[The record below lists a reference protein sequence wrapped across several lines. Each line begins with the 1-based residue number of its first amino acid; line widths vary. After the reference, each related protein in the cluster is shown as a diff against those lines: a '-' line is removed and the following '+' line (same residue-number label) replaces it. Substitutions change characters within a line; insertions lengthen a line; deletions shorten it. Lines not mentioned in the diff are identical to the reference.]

1 MKCTKISR
9 LSVRLLLPA
18 FLFCA
23 CGGGTTTL
31 TPGQEVKSD
40 KQRLAAPP
48 DTDVPELVAGNTQF
62 AVDVYRELAAK
73 SEGDNIFFS
82 PYSISV
88 ALAMTWAGAQGDTE
102 SQMASAL
109 DFTLD
114 QEKLHPAFDWLDL
127 ALNSR
132 GQGAAGQDG
141 EPFRLHVINRLF
153 GQTGY
158 QFLQPFLDSL
168 AMYYGA
174 GLYLLDFASDPE
186 AGRVVINDWVAE
198 QTEDRI
204 EDLIP
209 PGCLDSLTRLV
220 LVNAIY
226 FNAKWKEV
234 FDDEL
239 TADGTFTKPD
249 GGSVTVP
256 MMVQPKSM
264 AYGAGEGWQAIELPY
279 DGDELSMVVIVPD
292 DIASFESQLDAGLID
307 DVFAALG
314 SDYATFSMPRFSID
328 GASFSLKQIL
338 TDLGMPVA
346 FDSASADFSGMDGTH
361 QLFIGDVLHQAF
373 VSVDEYGTEAAAA
386 TAVVM
391 EGSGMP
397 KHLDADKPFIFLI
410 RDIQTDSVLFIGRI
424 LDPSA

>member
-1 MKCTKISR
+1 MRCKKSLR
-9 LSVRLLLPA
+9 MSVGLLLPA
-18 FLFCA
+18 VVFCA
-23 CGGGTTTL
+23 CGGGTSEAI
-31 TPGQEVKSD
+31 PGQEVKSD
-40 KQRLAAPP
+40 KQRLATPP

-62 AVDVYRELAAK
+62 AVDVYKELAAR

-88 ALAMTWAGAQGDTE
+88 ALAMTWAGARGDTE

-109 DFTLD
+109 HFTLD

-132 GQGAAGQDG
+132 GQGAAGKDG
-141 EPFRLHVINRLF
+141 EPFRLHVVNRLF

-158 QFLQPFLDSL
+158 HFLQPFLDVL
-168 AMYYGA
+168 AVYYGA

-186 AGRVVINDWVAE
+186 AGRLVINDWVAK

-204 EDLIP
+204 EELIP
-209 PGCLDSLTRLV
+209 PGALDNLTRLV

-239 TADGTFTKPD
+239 TADGTFTRAD
-249 GGSVTVP
+249 GTIVTVP
-256 MMVQPKSM
+256 MMVQPESM
-264 AYGAGEGWQAIELPY
+264 AYGEGEGWQAVELPY

-292 DIASFESQLDAGLID
+292 DIASFESRLDAGLIG

-314 SDYATFSMPRFSID
+314 SDYATLTMPRFTID
-328 GASFSLKQIL
+328 GATFSLKQIL
-338 TDLGMPVA
+338 SDLGMPVA

-361 QLFIGDVLHQAF
+361 ELFIGDVLHQAF

-386 TAVVM
+386 TAVIM
-391 EGSGMP
+391 EGNAMP
-397 KHLDADKPFIFLI
+397 KHLDVNKPFVFLI
-410 RDIQTDSVLFIGRI
+410 RDIQTDTVLFIGRI

>member
-1 MKCTKISR
+1 
-9 LSVRLLLPA
+9 
-18 FLFCA
+18 
-23 CGGGTTTL
+23 
-31 TPGQEVKSD
+31 
-40 KQRLAAPP
+40 
-48 DTDVPELVAGNTQF
+48 
-62 AVDVYRELAAK
+62 
-73 SEGDNIFFS
+73 
-82 PYSISV
+82 
-88 ALAMTWAGAQGDTE
+88 
-102 SQMASAL
+102 
-109 DFTLD
+109 
-114 QEKLHPAFDWLDL
+114 
-127 ALNSR
+127 
-132 GQGAAGQDG
+132 
-141 EPFRLHVINRLF
+141 
-153 GQTGY
+153 
-158 QFLQPFLDSL
+158 
-168 AMYYGA
+168 
-174 GLYLLDFASDPE
+174 
-186 AGRVVINDWVAE
+186 VVINDWVAE
-198 QTEDRI
+198 QTENRI

-264 AYGAGEGWQAIELPY
+264 AYGAGEGWQAVELPY

-314 SDYATFSMPRFSID
+314 SDYATFTMPRFSID